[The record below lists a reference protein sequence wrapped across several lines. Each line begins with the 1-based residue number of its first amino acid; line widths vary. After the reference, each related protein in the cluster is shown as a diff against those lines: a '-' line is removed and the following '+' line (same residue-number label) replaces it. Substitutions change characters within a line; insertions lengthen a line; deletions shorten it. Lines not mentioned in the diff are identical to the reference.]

1 MSIRECFTDNILIK
15 RKKDFGVISKVF
27 FILNIIIKNE
37 FEQMFLDYFLVIILC
52 LFSLLQLQLLH
63 FPYF

>member
-37 FEQMFLDYFLVIILC
+37 F
-52 LFSLLQLQLLH
+52 
-63 FPYF
+63 